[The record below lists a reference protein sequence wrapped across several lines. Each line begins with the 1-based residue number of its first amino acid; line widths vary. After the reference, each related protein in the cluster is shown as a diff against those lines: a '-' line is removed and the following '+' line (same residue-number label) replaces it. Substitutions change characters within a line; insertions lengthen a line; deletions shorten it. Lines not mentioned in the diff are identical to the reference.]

1 MGELRVTN
9 VDEKYMAEIKNAASL
24 NQRTLAGEV
33 MYRLNQYKPL
43 QRLNAKIVEQ
53 KMIIEHLQKELAK
66 EKQKTNNISST
77 DNARA

>member
-9 VDEKYMAEIKNAASL
+9 VDEKYMAEIKSAASL

-53 KMIIEHLQKELAK
+53 KMTIEHLQKELAK
-66 EKQKTNNISST
+66 EKLKTSDISST

>member
-9 VDEKYMAEIKNAASL
+9 VDEKYMAEIKSAASL

-53 KMIIEHLQKELAK
+53 KMTIEHLQKELAK
-66 EKQKTNNISST
+66 EKLKTNDISST

>member
-9 VDEKYMAEIKNAASL
+9 VDEKYMAEIKSAASL

-43 QRLNAKIVEQ
+43 HRLNAKIVEQ
-53 KMIIEHLQKELAK
+53 KMTIEHLQKELAK
-66 EKQKTNNISST
+66 EKLKTNDISST

>member
-9 VDEKYMAEIKNAASL
+9 VDEKYMSEIKNAASL

-53 KMIIEHLQKELAK
+53 KMTIEHLQKELAK
-66 EKQKTNNISST
+66 EKQKTNDISST